1 MKKDMKKKKGRKNY
15 KTGGLKMVE
24 KDGKKVPFFAADG
37 KGKMMGG
44 GKVMRYAEGDMVD
57 MGEMAGMAGA
67 GAGMAAGAVPTIK
80 PPKGPMKRR
89 PTAKEREEGLKGM
102 DSPPSERP
110 KKKKKK
116 KNMRGGGMMKY
127 GHGGGVK
134 GGKPRGCG
142 VARQGVRNA
151 KMVKMKGA

>member
-1 MKKDMKKKKGRKNY
+1 MKKDMKKKKMMGY
-15 KTGGLKMVE
+15 KAGGLKMVE
-24 KDGKKVPFFAADG
+24 KGGKKVPFFAADG

-44 GKVMRYAEGDMVD
+44 GKVMRYAEGDMID
-57 MGEMAGMAGA
+57 MGDMVDAGVGSVAGFA
-67 GAGMAAGAVPTIK
+67 PTIK

-89 PTAKEREEGLKGM
+89 PTAKEREEGFKGM
-102 DSPPSERP
+102 DLPPSERP

-116 KNMRGGGMMKY
+116 KKMMGGGMMKY

-142 VARQGVRNA
+142 MARQGVRKA
-151 KMVKMKGA
+151 KMVVMKGS